1 MNRLILLSIT
11 LGVIFSAQ
19 AKAQI
24 TVSNTF
30 NPPPGTVLQT
40 RTDGLADSALFAFVN
55 SGAGGPMN
63 WDFSNRTYGGNH
75 SVMVVS
81 TSSTPSIDSFP
92 DGNLVYQAI
101 TGTDTSWIIQRS
113 DASVYTEIGS
123 VNHAPTGVTFI
134 VYRNIA
140 PDYVFPIAY
149 NGQWT
154 AHHQWTEF
162 NPPNRTDILD
172 TTFNNVN
179 GWGTVQYHTNSVP
192 CLRIMSHERTT
203 TNVYDGSNHLLYSGV
218 NEIFTVSFIGAG
230 FNNLIAVTKQVA
242 PTLTIYSSYASA
254 SFVGPTTDVSEPGAL
269 PNDFSLAQNYPN
281 PFNPTTTID
290 YDLPQ
295 AADVKLQVFDIIGR
309 EVDLLVGGRQEAG
322 HHSVIWDGADRSSG
336 MYFYKIQA
344 GDFSETKK
352 MLLLK

>member
-1 MNRLILLSIT
+1 
-11 LGVIFSAQ
+11 
-19 AKAQI
+19 
-24 TVSNTF
+24 
-30 NPPPGTVLQT
+30 
-40 RTDGLADSALFAFVN
+40 
-55 SGAGGPMN
+55 
-63 WDFSNRTYGGNH
+63 
-75 SVMVVS
+75 
-81 TSSTPSIDSFP
+81 
-92 DGNLVYQAI
+92 
-101 TGTDTSWIIQRS
+101 
-113 DASVYTEIGS
+113 
-123 VNHAPTGVTFI
+123 
-134 VYRNIA
+134 
-140 PDYVFPIAY
+140 
-149 NGQWT
+149 
-154 AHHQWTEF
+154 
-162 NPPNRTDILD
+162 
-172 TTFNNVN
+172 
-179 GWGTVQYHTNSVP
+179 
-192 CLRIMSHERTT
+192 MSHERTT